1 MFFLVEFFGKRKEM
15 KIKFFIIP
23 ISFCFCMGLEAMVKK
38 SAFSLEQQTKA
49 PLISL
54 LDEAIYL
61 HEMFYSGNE
70 DQINLRA
77 SKMIQKINNIRRQS
91 IASLPHHQ
99 RNYMERL
106 LQDLSSQ
113 VESLKVSEPEDRVNN
128 IHAINRQLT
137 YMAKVY
143 GVKKYNVFYC
153 PTDRKVWMQGSD
165 KNKPLHLNKK
175 VCGTSVNKRKW

>member
-1 MFFLVEFFGKRKEM
+1 
-15 KIKFFIIP
+15 
-23 ISFCFCMGLEAMVKK
+23 MGLEAMVKK
-38 SAFSLEQQTKA
+38 SSFSIEEGTKA

-54 LDEAIYL
+54 LDEAISL

-91 IASLPHHQ
+91 ISSLPHHQ

-113 VESLKVSEPEDRVNN
+113 LESLRISEEGVRVHN

-143 GVKKYNVFYC
+143 GLKKYDVFFC
-153 PTDRKVWMQGSD
+153 PTDRSVWMQGSS
-165 KNKPLHLNKK
+165 KNKPLHLNNEF
-175 VCGTSVNKRKW
+175 CGTPVSTRKW